1 MCFMKSWISVRHI
14 KPEEMKKYFT
24 IIITALLIASASCN
38 NDSKTEESTVIKED
52 PKTEADSLMAEV
64 MDGHDVG
71 MAKYGKLN
79 AMQNK
84 VQGMIDSIGK
94 LPAKTRTA
102 LAPYKA
108 NLDQLLT
115 DLKSAKEGMD
125 KWMDEFNMD
134 SAVNDAQQRV
144 KYLMDEKLKVNK
156 VKKSILESLQKAD
169 SIISQKL

>member
-1 MCFMKSWISVRHI
+1 MR
-14 KPEEMKKYFT
+14 KY
-24 IIITALLIASASCN
+24 LLILMGVLFIAGSSCN
-38 NDSKTEESTVIKED
+38 DKTKTDEADINKQT
-52 PKTEADSLMAEV
+52 PKTEADSLMTEV

-108 NLDQLLT
+108 NLDQLLI
-115 DLKSAKEGMD
+115 DLKSAKAGMD

-144 KYLMDEKLKVNK
+144 KYLMDERLKVNK
-156 VKKSILESLQKAD
+156 VKESILGSLQRAD
-169 SIISQKL
+169 SLIKEKF